1 MKVLDKHIISSV
13 AYEVM
18 PLYDITEAYL
28 FGSYARKEADE
39 DSDVDIC
46 IECGDRSRFSL
57 LGALELPW
65 RRHLADPSTLYAAAT
80 PSIRAPSSATSKTGN
95 SSMRNP
101 DALSPI
107 VGKGAM
113 AYR

>member
-46 IECGDRSRFSL
+46 IECGDSFTLFSL
-57 LGALELPW
+57 GGLGVALEEALGRSVDVVCGSDSFYP
-65 RRHLADPSTLYAAAT
+65 RAQQRYLKDRKLLYAK
-80 PSIRAPSSATSKTGN
+80 S
-95 SSMRNP
+95 
-101 DALSPI
+101 
-107 VGKGAM
+107 
-113 AYR
+113 